1 MKLKWILTGIVG
13 LLVAVV
19 VAGYVVLTTLDLEQ
33 YRGLIE
39 AEAKKATGRD
49 LAVAGP
55 IDLKVSLTPAIT
67 VEDVSLSNAAWGSRP
82 EMVKLKRFELQAAL
96 LPLLSGNVQV
106 KRLIL
111 VEPDILVETDAEGR
125 GNWVLD
131 TAVPSGEGTTEGGPE
146 GGTSGG
152 ETSGGGTAGPGGL
165 NLAFDEIGIVQG
177 SLTYRDGQTGAEHR
191 VLLDELTGRAT
202 GSDSPINLALSGS
215 YNDLAFTLDGV
226 FGSFDQLSGGPF
238 PVQLTAQAA
247 GATLGVEGSIAQPL
261 AGQGAD
267 LKISAE
273 GESLADLG
281 AALGNALPPIGPY
294 DVAARVSQEGEAIK
308 LSELTAKVGA
318 SDIAGAATL
327 SLAGPRPAL
336 SGAFSA
342 NLIDLADFGAGA
354 GGEAA
359 AGEGAGDEA
368 AAGGGDTVSAGT
380 GRYVFRDDPLP
391 LDGLQAADA
400 EITLKAALLRLQEN
414 MELADLDLTLSLQ
427 SGRLAVQ
434 PLTAGFSGGRIEARV
449 DLDGGQTTPPL
460 TALLTVDDLDYGRL
474 LQTMGIDDTVAG
486 TMDVDVDLKGAGA
499 SMREI
504 ASSLNGRSE
513 IVSNEGVITNK
524 LLKIVAVG
532 LGDVL
537 GPLLGGDDDARLN
550 CMISRFDIR
559 NGMATSQ
566 AMVVDTEQFTVSGG
580 GTVNLRA
587 EELNLT
593 FDTATR
599 EASIASL
606 AVPFNVTGTLASPSV
621 APDPLG
627 TALGIAKTAG
637 MVINPVAGIG
647 VLIGDKVAGS
657 AGGGDNPCVVA
668 VDESAGGAAEPSV
681 IESVTEGAGDAVGGA
696 VGGAAEG
703 AADAV
708 EGAVEGIK
716 NLFGN

>member
-19 VAGYVVLTTLDLEQ
+19 VAGYAILSTLDLEQ
-33 YRGLIE
+33 YRGVIE

-49 LAVAGP
+49 LALAGP
-55 IDLKVSLTPAIT
+55 IDLKSSLTPAIT
-67 VEDVSLSNAAWGSRP
+67 VDDVTLSNAAWGSQP

-96 LPLLSGNVQV
+96 MPLLSGNVQV

-111 VEPDILVETDAEGR
+111 VEPDILVETDAEGK
-125 GNWVLD
+125 GNWVLE
-131 TAVPSGEGTTEGGPE
+131 TAASTGEGTTEGGSD
-146 GGTSGG
+146 GGTSG
-152 ETSGGGTAGPGGL
+152 TGGL
-165 NLAFDEIGIVQG
+165 NLAFDEINIVRG
-177 SLTYRDGQTGAEHR
+177 SLTYRDGKTGQEHR
-191 VLLDELTGRAT
+191 VLLDELTGGAT
-202 GSDSPINLALSGS
+202 GSDSPINLDITGS
-215 YNDLAFTLDGV
+215 YNDLAFAVKGV
-226 FGSFDQLSGGPF
+226 FGSFDQFNSGPF
-238 PVQLTAQAA
+238 PVQLTAEAA

-267 LKISAE
+267 LKISAK

-294 DVAARVSQEGEAIK
+294 DVATRVSQEGETIK
-308 LSELTAKVGA
+308 LSEMTAKVGA
-318 SDIAGAATL
+318 SDIAGAATV
-327 SLAGPRPAL
+327 SLAGPKPVL
-336 SGAFSA
+336 NGAFSS
-342 NLIDLADFGAGA
+342 NLIDLADFTGGAPAGEA
-354 GGEAA
+354 GGDASEGEASS
-359 AGEGAGDEA
+359 GGTEGAA
-368 AAGGGDTVSAGT
+368 SGG
-380 GRYVFRDDPLP
+380 GRYVFTDDPLP
-391 LDGLQAADA
+391 LEGLQAADA
-400 EITLKAALLRLQEN
+400 EITLKAALLRLQEK

-434 PLTAGFSGGRIEARV
+434 PLTAGFSGGQIQAQV
-449 DLDGGQTTPPL
+449 DLDGGQAAPPL
-460 TALLTVDDLDYGRL
+460 AAVLKVDDLDYGKL
-474 LQTMGIDDTVAG
+474 LQDMGIDDTVAG

-499 SMREI
+499 AMREI
-504 ASSLNGRSE
+504 AGSLNGRSE

-532 LGDVL
+532 LGDVM
-537 GPLLGGDDDARLN
+537 GPLLGGDEDARLN
-550 CMISRFDIR
+550 CMISRFDIK

-587 EELNLT
+587 EELNLN

-657 AGGGDNPCVVA
+657 TGGGDNPCVVA
-668 VDESAGGAAEPSV
+668 VNESAGGAAAEPSV
-681 IESVTEGAGDAVGGA
+681 IESVTEGAGGA

-716 NLFGN
+716 NLFGD